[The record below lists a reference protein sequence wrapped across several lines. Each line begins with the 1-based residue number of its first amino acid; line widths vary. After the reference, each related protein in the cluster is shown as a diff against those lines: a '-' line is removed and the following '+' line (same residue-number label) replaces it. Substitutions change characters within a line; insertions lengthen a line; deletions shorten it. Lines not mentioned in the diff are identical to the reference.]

1 MDWRTSSY
9 CAGGEC
15 AEVARFLAIR
25 CARGRFIEV
34 APGVAVR
41 DAADRG
47 GPVLRIPPAAWRD
60 LTRRIKAGD
69 GA

>member
-15 AEVARFLAIR
+15 VEVARFLAIR

-34 APGVAVR
+34 APGIAVR
-41 DAADRG
+41 DAAGRG
-47 GPVLRIPPAAWRD
+47 GPVLRIPPPAWRD

-69 GA
+69 G